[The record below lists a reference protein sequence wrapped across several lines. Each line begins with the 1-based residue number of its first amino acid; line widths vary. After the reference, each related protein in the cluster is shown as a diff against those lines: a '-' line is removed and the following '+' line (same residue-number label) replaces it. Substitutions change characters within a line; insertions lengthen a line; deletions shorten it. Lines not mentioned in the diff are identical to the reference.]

1 MAAYLS
7 GWRRRSASAHVIS
20 ALTCPEATEMKG
32 AWQAGEVNCSQVFST
47 VATGIVYGFE
57 LVGDVQGLVRRDL
70 AIDDIKKS
78 HSLERLTGYS
88 AGTPGKQTS
97 ALLAETNSIKLS
109 GI

>member
-1 MAAYLS
+1 M
-7 GWRRRSASAHVIS
+7 IS

-70 AIDDIKKS
+70 AIDDIK
-78 HSLERLTGYS
+78 SLTHLNVSQGIVLVHQVN
-88 AGTPGKQTS
+88 KQ
-97 ALLAETNSIKLS
+97 ALCWWKL
-109 GI
+109 IQ